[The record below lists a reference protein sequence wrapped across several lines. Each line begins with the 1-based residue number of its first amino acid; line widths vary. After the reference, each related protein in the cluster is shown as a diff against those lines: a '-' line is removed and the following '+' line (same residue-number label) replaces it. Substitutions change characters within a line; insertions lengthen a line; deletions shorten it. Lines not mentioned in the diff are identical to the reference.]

1 VPRNAG
7 ISGLAVALATA
18 GGFLVYAGIRDVPL
32 LDGARELVQG
42 KIPTPR
48 PKPADSSGGGS
59 WLAQLGVGSGASLG
73 ASVDPAAGS
82 VRGDAVVNGA
92 RRYLGVPYRFG
103 GNDPATGIDC
113 SRLVQLAYAAAG
125 VNDVPRTSALIA
137 VWPKVHRAAGPP
149 APGDILWWM
158 GHVAIAS
165 GASTMIEA
173 PTWGI
178 PVRETT
184 IRKGATILRYQ
195 G

>member
-1 VPRNAG
+1 MPRGAG
-7 ISGLAVALATA
+7 ISGLAVALAA
-18 GGFLVYAGIRDVPL
+18 GGGFLVYAGLKDVPL

-48 PKPADSSGGGS
+48 PKPAGSSGGGS
-59 WLAQLGVGSGASLG
+59 WLASLGQAAGASLG
-73 ASVDPAAGS
+73 AAVDPAASS

-92 RRYLGVPYRFG
+92 RRYLGTPYRYG

-137 VWPKVHRAAGPP
+137 VWRKLHKVAGPP
-149 APGDILWWM
+149 APGDVLWWM

-178 PVRETT
+178 PVRETA
-184 IRKGATILRYQ
+184 IRKGATILRY
-195 G
+195 GG